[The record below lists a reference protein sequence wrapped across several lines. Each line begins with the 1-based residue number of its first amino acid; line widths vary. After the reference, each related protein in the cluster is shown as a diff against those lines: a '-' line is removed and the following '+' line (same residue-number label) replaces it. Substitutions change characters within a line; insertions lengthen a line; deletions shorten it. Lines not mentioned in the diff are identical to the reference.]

1 MAPSPHGRAPRTR
14 RRLAIAAGAIVALL
28 ALAAGTRRVARS
40 RTWQTFGVIVPR
52 VETRERAVA
61 LTFDDGPVDGVV
73 DSLVRVLGARGVR
86 ATFFV
91 MGSGVAESPGAA
103 RRLVAAG
110 HELGNHSWSHP
121 RMVLVSPRRVR
132 DEVERTDSAIRAVG
146 FRDEIRFRP
155 PYGYKLV
162 ALPWHLARTQRTTV
176 TWDVEPDSY
185 ADVAATPE
193 GIVAHVLARVR
204 PGSIILLHPWYPSRA
219 TSLAAVPALVDSLHA
234 RGYRV
239 GTVGALL
246 RGRRPVVGA
255 PAPAPRSSLP

>member
-1 MAPSPHGRAPRTR
+1 MPPASLQRAPRTR
-14 RRLAIAAGAIVALL
+14 RRLAIALGAVVALL
-28 ALAAGTRRVARS
+28 ALAAGARRVAKS

-91 MGSGVAESPGAA
+91 IGSGVAEAPGAA
-103 RRLVAAG
+103 RKLVAAG

-155 PYGYKLV
+155 PNGYKRV

-193 GIVAHVLARVR
+193 GIVAHVLRRVR
-204 PGSIILLHPWYPSRA
+204 PGSIIILHPWYPSRR
-219 TSLAAVPALVDSLHA
+219 TSLAAVGPLLDSLRA
-234 RGYRV
+234 G
-239 GTVGALL
+239 GWTVGPVRDLL
-246 RGRRPVVGA
+246 R
-255 PAPAPRSSLP
+255 

>member
-1 MAPSPHGRAPRTR
+1 MDPHPAPPPGRTR
-14 RRLAIAAGAIVALL
+14 RRLAVTLGAAILLVALG
-28 ALAAGTRRVARS
+28 AGTRRLAKAR
-40 RTWQTFGVIVPR
+40 TYQLFGTIVPR
-52 VETRERAVA
+52 VDTRERAVA
-61 LTFDDGPVDGVV
+61 LTFDDGPTDAVIDT
-73 DSLVRVLGARGVR
+73 LVRVLGARGVR

-91 MGSGVAESPGAA
+91 IGGDVAGSPAAA
-103 RRLVAAG
+103 RALVAAG

-121 RMVLVSPRRVR
+121 HLVLVTPGRVR
-132 DEVERTDSAIRAVG
+132 REVERTDSAIRAAG
-146 FRDEIRFRP
+146 FRGEIRFRP

-162 ALPWHLARTQRTTV
+162 ALPWFLARTGRTTV

-193 GIVAHVLARVR
+193 RIVAHVLRRVR

-219 TSLAAVPALVDSLHA
+219 TSLAAVPALIDSLHA

-246 RGRRPVVGA
+246 RGRRPVVGGA
-255 PAPAPRSSLP
+255 PGDAMR

>member
-1 MAPSPHGRAPRTR
+1 MTRPR
-14 RRLAIAAGAIVALL
+14 RRQAIALGAVVALV

-40 RTWQTFGVIVPR
+40 RTWQAFGVIVPR

-91 MGSGVAESPGAA
+91 IGSDLARSPEAA
-103 RRLVAAG
+103 RKLVAAG

-121 RMVLVSPRRVR
+121 RLVLASPGRVR
-132 DEVERTDSAIRAVG
+132 DEVERADSAIRAVG
-146 FRDEIRFRP
+146 FRDAIRFRP

-162 ALPWHLARTQRTTV
+162 ALPWHLARTRRTTV

-246 RGRRPVVGA
+246 REQAAAAGHQQHE
-255 PAPAPRSSLP
+255 